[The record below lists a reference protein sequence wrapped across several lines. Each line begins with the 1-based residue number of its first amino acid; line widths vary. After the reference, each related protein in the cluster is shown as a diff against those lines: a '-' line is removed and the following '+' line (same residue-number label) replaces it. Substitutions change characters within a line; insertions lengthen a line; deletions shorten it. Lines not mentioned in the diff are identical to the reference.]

1 MTGHNDHRRLHLAVA
16 HGQLD
21 DVVFFQAQLL
31 SVAPETIAALS
42 QLRLVTGLGSSCSQ
56 PTFDQRPS

>member
-1 MTGHNDHRRLHLAVA
+1 MTGAFTLPLPTVSSTMSSSSRPSLV
-16 HGQLD
+16 
-21 DVVFFQAQLL
+21 
-31 SVAPETIAALS
+31 SVAPETMAALS